1 MSWQDCFVLGQQLFE
16 MEDYNN
22 TKVWLRESME
32 RLRRHQTQQQSALA
46 EPGILNSMEMV
57 AKSLFQ
63 MGEQRKQ
70 NNLATRQ
77 VHAYLLNHFFRRLR
91 HGIRAEPARARAR
104 SIAHTKLASGASEG
118 QQCAPAAAAGGQH
131 GCEPS
136 QVFG

>member
-32 RLRRHQTQQQSALA
+32 RLRRHQTQQSALP

-63 MGEQRKQ
+63 MGEQSKPAWQ
-70 NNLATRQ
+70 ATWQ
-77 VHAYLLNHFFRRLR
+77 PGSFMHIY
-91 HGIRAEPARARAR
+91 
-104 SIAHTKLASGASEG
+104 
-118 QQCAPAAAAGGQH
+118 
-131 GCEPS
+131 
-136 QVFG
+136 

>member
-32 RLRRHQTQQQSALA
+32 RLRRHQPHQQSALP

-63 MGEQRKQ
+63 MGE
-70 NNLATRQ
+70 
-77 VHAYLLNHFFRRLR
+77 H
-91 HGIRAEPARARAR
+91 
-104 SIAHTKLASGASEG
+104 S
-118 QQCAPAAAAGGQH
+118 
-131 GCEPS
+131 PS
-136 QVFG
+136 QASCLPTSCIFTEPLF

>member
-32 RLRRHQTQQQSALA
+32 RLRRHQTQQSALP

-63 MGEQRKQ
+63 MGEHRKPAWQ
-70 NNLATRQ
+70 L
-77 VHAYLLNHFFRRLR
+77 HAYLLNHFFRRLR
-91 HGIRAEPARARAR
+91 HGIRAEPARARAG
-104 SIAHTKLASGASEG
+104 SIAHTKLASGASERSY
-118 QQCAPAAAAGGQH
+118 QCAAWPAAAAAAAGQH

-136 QVFG
+136 KLFG